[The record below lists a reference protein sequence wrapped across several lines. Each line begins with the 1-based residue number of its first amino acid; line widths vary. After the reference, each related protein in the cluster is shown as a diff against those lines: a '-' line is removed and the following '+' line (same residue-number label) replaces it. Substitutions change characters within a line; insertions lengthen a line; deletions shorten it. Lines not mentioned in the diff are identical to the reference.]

1 MSVIARRSVLAG
13 AGVAAAA
20 TVATVISLRKPD
32 APRVVTLTADTG
44 PDAVHLQSL
53 AALKP
58 VVPPAAVADVSFVD
72 ASGATRHLRDFA
84 GKGVLLN
91 LWATWCGP
99 CVAEMPSLAHL
110 ARGAA
115 GQGIVVL
122 PLCTDRGT
130 AASVEQ
136 FYHAHG
142 IKGLMVASDPT
153 GSVTETLSL
162 RGLPTTLVID
172 RAGRERARL
181 EGGADW
187 AAPDALAIVRK
198 IIA

>member
-20 TVATVISLRKPD
+20 TLATVISLRKPD
-32 APRVVTLTADTG
+32 APPVITLT
-44 PDAVHLQSL
+44 PDAAPPAVHLQSL

-58 VVPPAAVADVSFVD
+58 VTPPQPIADIGFLDAA
-72 ASGATRHLRDFA
+72 GTTRHLRDFA

-99 CVAEMPSLAHL
+99 CVAEMPSLARL
-110 ARGAA
+110 AERTADR
-115 GQGIVVL
+115 GIVVV
-122 PLCTDRGT
+122 PLCTDRGGVST
-130 AASVEQ
+130 VEQ
-136 FYHAHG
+136 FYRAHR
-142 IKGLMVASDPT
+142 IAGLMVASDPT
-153 GSVTETLSL
+153 GAVTEMLNL

-181 EGGADW
+181 EGGTDW
-187 AAPDALAIVRK
+187 ASPDALSLLGEL
-198 IIA
+198 IA